1 MKPGILFVEGIH
13 GFINQAIVDNL
24 TAAGFDVIRVEEEL
38 IEIMEHRE
46 DANIILYYPG
56 DEADRIDPI
65 MRHLTEVCRDDHKS
79 MCLVGE
85 HYRVDEA
92 KKTPHSDRINA
103 CFVRPIDINRLVNEI
118 RVLAKVRQEF
128 DRTKSI
134 LVVDDDADYL
144 NIISLWLRPT
154 YKVDTVRTGVE
165 ALFYLNVKKPDL
177 VLLDYDM
184 PELNGYQVMDAIRNR
199 PQTINLPIIF
209 LTGKNDRDTVMRIL
223 EKRPTGY
230 LLKAMRREELLDTL
244 TRYFDD
250 SIIMQRNHLKL

>member
-1 MKPGILFVEGIH
+1 MKPSVLFVEGVH

-24 TAAGFDVIRVEEEL
+24 ISAGFDVIRVAEEL
-38 IEIMEHRE
+38 IDIMEHRDE
-46 DANIILYYPG
+46 TNIILYYPG
-56 DEADRIDPI
+56 DERDRVEPV
-65 MRHLTEVCRDDHKS
+65 MRHLTEVSRNDHKS
-79 MCLVGE
+79 MCLIGE
-85 HYRVDEA
+85 HYRVEEA
-92 KKTPHSDRINA
+92 KKSSDTSRINA

-118 RVLAKVRQEF
+118 RILAKVRQEF

-165 ALFYLNVKKPDL
+165 ALFYLDVKKPDL

-199 PQTINLPIIF
+199 PLTANLPIIF

-244 TRYFDD
+244 MRYFDD
-250 SIIMQRNHLKL
+250 SIIMQRTHLKL